1 MALNTKALVI
11 KDFVLNNSS
20 LIEASAGTG
29 KTFTI
34 TYLVLRLLLGSG
46 NAKTRLKQGPLDLDQ
61 ILIVTFTRAAA
72 SDLRKRIRE
81 NIRQA
86 KEAFDE
92 FAKDPEYRA
101 KDEPLNDLLVEM
113 QGKGISPKDCSQILN
128 KAERGIDTAAIC
140 TIHSFC
146 NRALNQ
152 IYAFEAGEAFETA
165 LTDDV
170 SGQMNEALISLWRE
184 LFYTKEDRSFILDA
198 LKNIEPTALMAG
210 FTLYI
215 R

>member
-1 MALNTKALVI
+1 MAATTKALLI
-11 KDFVLNNSS
+11 KDFVLSNSS

-46 NAKTRLKQGPLDLDQ
+46 DAKTRLKQGPLDLDQ

-86 KEAFDE
+86 REAFDE
-92 FAKDPEYRA
+92 FAKDPKYRA

-113 QGKGISPKDCSQILN
+113 QEKGISPGNIGSR
-128 KAERGIDTAAIC
+128 RGIPPPATP
-140 TIHSFC
+140 S
-146 NRALNQ
+146 RS
-152 IYAFEAGEAFETA
+152 A
-165 LTDDV
+165 LTP
-170 SGQMNEALISLWRE
+170 SFRAIQSL
-184 LFYTKEDRSFILDA
+184 RSF
-198 LKNIEPTALMAG
+198 
-210 FTLYI
+210 
-215 R
+215 